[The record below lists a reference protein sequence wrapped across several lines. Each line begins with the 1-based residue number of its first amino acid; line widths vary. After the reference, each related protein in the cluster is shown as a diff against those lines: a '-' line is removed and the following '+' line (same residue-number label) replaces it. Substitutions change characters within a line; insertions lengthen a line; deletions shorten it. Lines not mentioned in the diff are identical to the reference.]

1 MYKKISKGDKDKQHM
16 SLLEKQMYILRILK
30 SHPDGISKGFLWKES
45 RAKLT
50 RSAYETAV
58 QMATSSK
65 RLQFRNIKQENGRI
79 KSVYLITDKGLD
91 ALENHGS

>member
-16 SLLEKQMYILRILK
+16 SLLEKQMYVLKILK
-30 SHPDGISKGFLWKES
+30 SHPDGLSKGFLWKEA

-58 QMATSSK
+58 KMATSSR
-65 RLQFRNIKQENGRI
+65 RLQFRNIKQENGRT

-91 ALENHGS
+91 ALEIHGS

>member
-1 MYKKISKGDKDKQHM
+1 MYQKITKGDKNKQHM
-16 SLLEKQMYILRILK
+16 SLLEKQMYVLRILK
-30 SHPDGISKGFLWKES
+30 GHPEGLTKGFLWKEA
-45 RAKLT
+45 RAKLS

-58 QMATSSK
+58 KMATSSK
-65 RLQFRNIKQENGRI
+65 RLTFRNIKQENGRI

>member
-1 MYKKISKGDKDKQHM
+1 MYQKITKGDKNKQHM
-16 SLLEKQMYILRILK
+16 SLLEKQMYVLRILK
-30 SHPDGISKGFLWKES
+30 GHPEGLTKGFLWKEA
-45 RAKLT
+45 RKKLE

-58 QMATSSK
+58 KMATSSR
-65 RLQFRNIKQENGRI
+65 RLTFRNIKQENGRI

>member
-1 MYKKISKGDKDKQHM
+1 MYQKITKGDKDKQHM
-16 SLLEKQMYILRILK
+16 SLLEKQMYVLKIIK
-30 SHPDGISKGFLWKES
+30 SHPDGISKGFLWKEA
-45 RAKLT
+45 RDKLT

-58 QMATSSK
+58 RMATSSK

-91 ALENHGS
+91 ALETHGS

>member
-1 MYKKISKGDKDKQHM
+1 MYQKITKGDKDKQHM
-16 SLLEKQMYILRILK
+16 SLLEKQMYVLRILK
-30 SHPDGISKGFLWKES
+30 GHPEGLTKGFLWKEA
-45 RAKLT
+45 RKKLK

-58 QMATSSK
+58 KMATSSR
-65 RLQFRNIKQENGRI
+65 RLTFRNIKQENGRI